1 MIIGKIEIDLAELLS
16 KKPPELRY
24 RNRNPFAR
32 EDCDCRVCRE
42 IILRDAYFIWY
53 DNDHIKTEE
62 QLADA
67 VSRMNW
73 GDKPKISSWN
83 VYKLDNE
90 QT

>member
-1 MIIGKIEIDLAELLS
+1 MIIGKIEIDLEELLS
-16 KKPPELRY
+16 KKPPEPKY
-24 RNRNPFAR
+24 RNPFAR
-32 EDCDCRVCRE
+32 KDCDCRDCKD
-42 IILRDAYFIWY
+42 IILNDAWFFWH
-53 DNDHIKTEE
+53 DNDHIKNEE
-62 QLADA
+62 QLADV

>member
-1 MIIGKIEIDLAELLS
+1 MKIGKIEIDLEELLS
-16 KKPPELRY
+16 NPPPEPKF
-24 RNRNPFAR
+24 RNPFAFKN
-32 EDCDCRVCRE
+32 CDCRDCKD
-42 IILRDAYFIWY
+42 IILNDAWFFWH
-53 DNDHIKTEE
+53 DNDHIKNEE